1 MDSSNSQ
8 DDSYQKDSLLDLI
21 LQQKKPACYE
31 NEKISIDFS
40 NSIMSMGMYKK
51 PKQIYIQNTHHTK
64 EIHISMIKD
73 QRSISL
79 LSKIDLLK
87 QEQNQKKMSLNR
99 LNQRDDQQIEARVQ
113 RIINTVRR
121 KSCLC
126 SNCGQQGEFEKRS
139 NTFQVRTQHQ
149 INSELRIMKY
159 NTRNQIKQ
167 QSLIRMHKI
176 QQLQSKKYHMSSLST
191 QMENPIQYNQTP
203 VLVVPTLVDF
213 KIDFKK
219 RMTPKP
225 VILKQFLPTQ
235 KNYFVNHYHITT
247 RSKINNIPIQKTLPS
262 LQAFTQSRKHFVQN
276 KFD

>member
-21 LQQKKPACYE
+21 LKQKKPGCYE
-31 NEKISIDFS
+31 NEKLSIDFS
-40 NSIMSMGMYKK
+40 NSIMSLGMYKK

-79 LSKIDLLK
+79 LSKIDILK
-87 QEQNQKKMSLNR
+87 QEKNKKIISYNR
-99 LNQRDDQQIEARVQ
+99 QIYGEDQQIEARVQ
-113 RIINTVRR
+113 RVINTVRR

-126 SNCGQQGEFEKRS
+126 SNCGQQSEFEKRS
-139 NTFQVRTQHQ
+139 NTFQIRPQHQ
-149 INSELRIMKY
+149 IISELRIMKY
-159 NTRNQIKQ
+159 NTRNQIRQ

-176 QQLQSKKYHMSSLST
+176 QQLQTKKFHISSLST
-191 QMENPIQYNQTP
+191 QMENQIQYNQTP
-203 VLVVPTLVDF
+203 VLVEPPLVEL

-225 VILKQFLPTQ
+225 VVLKQYLPTQ
-235 KNYFVNHYHITT
+235 KNYFVNQYHITT
-247 RSKINNIPIQKTLPS
+247 RVKINNTPIQKTLPS
-262 LQAFTQSRKHFVQN
+262 LQSFTQSRKHLFQN
-276 KFD
+276 KFN